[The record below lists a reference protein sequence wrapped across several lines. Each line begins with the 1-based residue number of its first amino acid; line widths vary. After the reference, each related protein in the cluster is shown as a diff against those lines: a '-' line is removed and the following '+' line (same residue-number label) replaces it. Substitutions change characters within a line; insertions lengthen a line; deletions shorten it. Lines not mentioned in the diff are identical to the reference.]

1 MEITITVEQVEAL
14 ASQLEASEQ
23 EQRQKALRLIR
34 AYARILG
41 AREPERF
48 RRRPTEC
55 RDEAGHWDSSYPPRE
70 EYTAHAGPR
79 LVTARKREYQDVPT
93 SGGFYYAWK
102 RVTTD
107 PGVYIAR
114 DGTIYGCD
122 EHGTG
127 TVGQYAAHPGDCER
141 EIVLDWTERD
151 PSDVPTAELLAA
163 EEHLRGLAFPA
174 SVKAVDKPAAS
185 A

>member
-34 AYARILG
+34 AYARILS

-48 RRRPTEC
+48 TRRPTEC
-55 RDEAGHWDSSYPPRE
+55 RDEAGHWDSSFPPGE
-70 EYTAHAGPR
+70 EYYACSGPR
-79 LVTARKREYQDVPT
+79 LLTLRKRDYQDVPT
-93 SGGFYYAWK
+93 SGGFYHAWK

-107 PGVYIAR
+107 PGIYIAR
-114 DGTIYGCD
+114 NGTIYGCD

-127 TVGQYAAHPGDCER
+127 RVGGYAAYPGDCQR
-141 EIVLDWTERD
+141 EIELAWSVRD
-151 PSDVPTAELLAA
+151 PSEIPTAQLLEAEAELRA
-163 EEHLRGLAFPA
+163 LAFPA
-174 SVKAVDKPAAS
+174 SAKVDKPAAS

>member
-1 MEITITVEQVEAL
+1 MEITITIEQVEAL

-23 EQRQKALRLIR
+23 EQRDKALRLIR

-48 RRRPTEC
+48 TRRPTEC
-55 RDEAGHWDSSYPPRE
+55 RDEAGHWDSSFPPKA
-70 EYTAHAGPR
+70 EYYALSGPC
-79 LVTARKREYQDVPT
+79 LLTLRKRDYQDVPT
-93 SGGFYYAWK
+93 SGGFYHEWK
-102 RVTTD
+102 RVTHD
-107 PGVYIAR
+107 PGIYVQR

-127 TVGQYAAHPGDCER
+127 AVGQYAAHPGDCER
-141 EIVLDWTERD
+141 EIVLRWSRRPVSEI
-151 PSDVPTAELLAA
+151 PTAQLLEAEAELRA
-163 EEHLRGLAFPA
+163 LAFPA
-174 SVKAVDKPAAS
+174 SAKVDKPAAS